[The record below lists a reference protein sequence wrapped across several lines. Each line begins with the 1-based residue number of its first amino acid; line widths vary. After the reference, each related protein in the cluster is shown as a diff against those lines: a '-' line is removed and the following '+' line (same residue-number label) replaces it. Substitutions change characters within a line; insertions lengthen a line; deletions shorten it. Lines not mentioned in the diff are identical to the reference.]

1 MANNRAEAAY
11 INQHAAALYTLNE
24 LESIIENMPKPG
36 GETRIDWGHVGTMSE
51 ISEQLGHLLRFAA
64 RN

>member
-24 LESIIENMPKPG
+24 LESIIENMPAPD
-36 GETRIDWGHVGTMSE
+36 GEAQINWGHVGTLSE
-51 ISEQLGHLLRFAA
+51 INDRLCDLLRFALK
-64 RN
+64 